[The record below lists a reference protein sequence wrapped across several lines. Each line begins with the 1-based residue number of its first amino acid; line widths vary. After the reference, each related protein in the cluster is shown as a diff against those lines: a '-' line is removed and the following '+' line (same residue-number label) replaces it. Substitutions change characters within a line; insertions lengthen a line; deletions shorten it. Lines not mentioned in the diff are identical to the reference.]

1 MEIDV
6 QFLEP
11 FDKFDAKIK
20 VSIKDQTVKGL
31 VSVLIKKYGN
41 NFRKIIFSKDKLDE
55 GIMLLVNGVSIMDNL
70 KTKLKNN
77 DKVVLSR
84 TISGG

>member
-1 MEIDV
+1 MSIRLE
-6 QFLEP
+6 FLEP
-11 FDKFDAKIK
+11 FDKFGSKTTVPVK
-20 VSIKDQTVKGL
+20 GGTVKDL
-31 VSVLIKKYGN
+31 ISVLIKKHGN
-41 NFRKIIFSKDKLDE
+41 DFKKKIFNKDRLDE
-55 GIMLLVNGVSIMDNL
+55 GVMLLVNGVSIMGNL

>member
-1 MEIDV
+1 MKIKIL
-6 QFLEP
+6 FLEP
-11 FDKFDAKIK
+11 FDKFDDKIE
-20 VSIKDQTVKGL
+20 VSIKGSSVKDIIDFF
-31 VSVLIKKYGN
+31 IKKYGN
-41 NFRKIIFSKDKLDE
+41 KFKKIIFNKNNLDE
-55 GIMLLVNGVSIMDNL
+55 GIMLLVNGVSIMGNL